1 MSNKNFSLIRRL
13 RPSAKLRA
21 VLLALSMAALLSGCT
36 PQMESVDAPAA
47 TPLAT
52 VEPTATPEPTPT
64 ATPVPTPTATPTP
77 EPTKEVTP
85 KPAATAAPAQ
95 SSGARKLDPNG
106 KMVAL
111 TFDDGPH
118 STITR
123 RIANCLEQYNGR
135 GTFFVV
141 GDRVSGNS
149 KTLARVASAGHQIGS
164 HTWSHKNL
172 KSLSAEGVA
181 SEVRRAQ
188 TAIRNVT
195 GSAPRIIRPPYGST
209 GETARAAIR
218 DTANLAIVNWSVDSE
233 DWKSK
238 NADTIVR
245 EVMKN
250 VKDGDI
256 VLMHDL
262 YASTAEAVE
271 RLVPKLTQAG
281 YQLVTVD
288 ELYRLRGDSLSAGKL
303 HFKNPL

>member
-1 MSNKNFSLIRRL
+1 MNNRNFSCRRPV
-13 RPSAKLRA
+13 RRFAKACAALA
-21 VLLALSMAALLSGCT
+21 ALSLAALLSGCT
-36 PQMESVDAPAA
+36 PLPEPVSAPTSTPQVTA
-47 TPLAT
+47 TPTAT
-52 VEPTATPEPTPT
+52 PSPTPTATPEPTPS
-64 ATPVPTPTATPTP
+64 P
-77 EPTKEVTP
+77 TP
-85 KPAATAAPAQ
+85 KPTAAPTAKPTGAPAK
-95 SSGARKLDPNG
+95 SSGNRKINPKG

-118 STITR
+118 AKITR
-123 RIANCLEQYNGR
+123 RIAGCLEQHGGR

-172 KSLSAEGVA
+172 KSLSATGVS

-188 TAIRNVT
+188 QAIQNVT
-195 GSAPRIIRPPYGST
+195 GSAPRIIRPPYGAT
-209 GETARAAIR
+209 GEAARSAIR
-218 DTANLAIVNWSVDSE
+218 DAAGLAIVNWSVDSE

-238 NADTIVR
+238 NADAIVR

-271 RLVPKLTQAG
+271 RLVPKLKKAG

-288 ELYRLRGDSLSAGKL
+288 ELYRLRGDSLKGGKL